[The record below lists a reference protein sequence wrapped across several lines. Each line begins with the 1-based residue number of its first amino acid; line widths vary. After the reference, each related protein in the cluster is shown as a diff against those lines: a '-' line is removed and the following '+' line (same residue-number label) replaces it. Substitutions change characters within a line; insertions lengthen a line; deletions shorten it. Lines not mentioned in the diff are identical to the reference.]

1 MVNLGVQGSCCGCA
15 HGKQDRIAGS
25 SCRTSSWACKIICIN
40 FQISFCDI
48 LCAMLGQTCANILG
62 LLAKTAFK
70 CFGQT
75 WGKAAHEDDIQLT
88 KPKLQSVWWES
99 SKKIYQM
106 NPNEIISCRSRTNG
120 TYFISLMG
128 QPGKCFFHVTIMVP
142 PRYSTVGWRQLVV
155 NKTLTRPRW
164 IGDLRKIQP
173 LLRSSSMDWNP
184 TKRMPKRYYL
194 REMKR
199 ATWCLHVTNLF
210 GGWYK

>member
-1 MVNLGVQGSCCGCA
+1 MSL
-15 HGKQDRIAGS
+15 QD
-25 SCRTSSWACKIICIN
+25 N
-40 FQISFCDI
+40 FNHFPDLI
-48 LCAMLGQTCANILG
+48 LCATLGQIFANILG

-75 WGKAAHEDDIQLT
+75 WGKAAHEDDIKLT

-99 SKKIYQM
+99 S
-106 NPNEIISCRSRTNG
+106 NISTKWIHMKYLVAGHEPMALTS
-120 TYFISLMG
+120 SLWWVS
-128 QPGKCFFHVTIMVP
+128 PENVWHVTIMVP

-164 IGDLRKIQP
+164 IGDPRKIQP

-199 ATWCLHVTNLF
+199 ATWCFHVTDLF
-210 GGWYK
+210 GGYISIVR

>member
-1 MVNLGVQGSCCGCA
+1 MLWPNLRQSCSWGWHSTNKTQA
-15 HGKQDRIAGS
+15 EVGLMRIIKQ
-25 SCRTSSWACKIICIN
+25 
-40 FQISFCDI
+40 
-48 LCAMLGQTCANILG
+48 
-62 LLAKTAFK
+62 
-70 CFGQT
+70 
-75 WGKAAHEDDIQLT
+75 
-88 KPKLQSVWWES
+88 
-99 SKKIYQM
+99 IYQM
-106 NPNEIISCRSRTNG
+106 NPHEIISCRSRTNG

-164 IGDLRKIQP
+164 IGDPRKIQR

-210 GGWYK
+210 GGYINSKIAWRSCVVNVLEFVRLRYCMIL